1 MFSAG
6 VRGSGGV
13 VPVYP
18 PASFLTSPPTVSA
31 DFLGFANL
39 RWWMRSQCTSSMSFS
54 YYEHGST
61 FYFFYFL
68 SPQCYSYF
76 PLSQYKIIA
85 AIIIADMYGVA
96 FHLPSLLEMFHLR
109 LSTVL
114 CCRHSYYPN
123 LYMGKL
129 RLRECQALA
138 QGLTAINGRARAWTQ
153 TSLTTTLRF
162 LKLGNFPYCSTTT
175 QQIRGPQASTQISSL
190 KFQGSSLLTSPHIL
204 ASCWG

>member
-1 MFSAG
+1 MSM
-6 VRGSGGV
+6 V
-13 VPVYP
+13 VP
-18 PASFLTSPPTVSA
+18 FI
-31 DFLGFANL
+31 
-39 RWWMRSQCTSSMSFS
+39 
-54 YYEHGST
+54 
-61 FYFFYFL
+61 FFYFL

-85 AIIIADMYGVA
+85 VIIIADMYGVA

-138 QGLTAINGRARAWTQ
+138 QGLTAINGRARA
-153 TSLTTTLRF
+153 
-162 LKLGNFPYCSTTT
+162 
-175 QQIRGPQASTQISSL
+175 
-190 KFQGSSLLTSPHIL
+190 
-204 ASCWG
+204 